1 MQSTIGNNY
10 RASPQTWE
18 EEFFLKLRK
27 LFVEDSGAIPENVW
41 EMIEGNEEA
50 RNIWIDSFT
59 HYSINYERNYEV
71 RELFGDSL
79 LNSALI
85 YLFLGN
91 PQDERL
97 GAILRSPN
105 PTDLMTQIKKNA
117 VSKPFLRQ
125 MFYEKMDN
133 LHLYIRC
140 RPEFVRKTDIMEDVF
155 ESMISSIQLSVD
167 RVVWEGKF
175 MGPGFAAVTKFVHW
189 FYTKRLTSAEFDLS
203 GKKDIKSFMKEF
215 LEKFYRYTT
224 GKTTTSYDEDTE
236 TRTYVIRL
244 APHIPGRAINPFSF
258 TKGKQYFLDP
268 QYKTIS
274 VEVEA
279 STGIINLILQ
289 TERSTTIK
297 DEEPSMYTHLY
308 TWFSRSREH
317 SRGLGVFERYLETG
331 ETTYEIIGNL
341 IPSQNDYE
349 KLRLIA
355 KAEGLDE
362 NNVDL
367 KRTEFKN
374 GDVTLVIWSRN
385 KVSREKSILFDSLVT
400 REKGVNPNM
409 KVIETIRNWIISYKL

>member
-10 RASPQTWE
+10 RASPDTWE
-18 EEFFLKLRK
+18 DEFFLKLHK
-27 LFVEDSGAIPENVW
+27 LFVEDSNAIPENVW
-41 EMIEGNEEA
+41 EQIMGNEEA
-50 RNIWIDSFT
+50 RNVWIDSFT
-59 HYSINYERNYEV
+59 HYSVNYERNYEV

-79 LNSALI
+79 LNSALF

-97 GAILRSPN
+97 GAVLRSPN

-155 ESMISSIQLSVD
+155 ESMISAIQLSVD
-167 RVVWEGKF
+167 KVVWEGKF

-189 FYTKRLTSAEFDLS
+189 FYTKRLTNAEFDIS

-224 GKTTTSYDEDTE
+224 GKTTTSYDEIADV
-236 TRTYVIRL
+236 RTYIIRL
-244 APHIPGRAINPFSF
+244 VPHIPGRAINPFAF
-258 TKGKQYFLDP
+258 TRGRQYFLDP

-274 VEVEA
+274 VEVET
-279 STGIINLILQ
+279 STGAIDLVLQ
-289 TERSTTIK
+289 TDRSTTIK
-297 DEEPSMYTHLY
+297 DEEPGMYTQLY
-308 TWFSRSREH
+308 NWFGRSRDH
-317 SRGLGVFERYLETG
+317 SKNISIFERYLETG

-341 IPSQNDYE
+341 IPSQADYE
-349 KLRLIA
+349 KLRAIA
-355 KAEGLDE
+355 RSKGLDDS
-362 NNVDL
+362 NVDL

-374 GDVTLVIWSRN
+374 GDVTLVIWSRAMA
-385 KVSREKSILFDSLVT
+385 SREKTILFDALVT
-400 REKGVNPNM
+400 KEKGINPNM
-409 KVIETIRNWIISYKL
+409 KVIDTIRNWIGSYKL